1 MPDPQLKRFKKCARK
16 HCLCGGAP
24 TERAAMYSPLDPG
37 FTSTWDQ
44 QSATPIF
51 SKVAVCCGMLQS
63 SYLPSITYFN
73 HRWAS
78 PKHAEALTCINH
90 IDQWSDITRSNR
102 HRLWRDLVCLC
113 TELRSSQAISAS
125 TRMSNSKF
133 GSMSIKDYCNCWT
146 RRKNSISGAVQ
157 QKSWKGLGHSGG
169 LAGHVERKKRSVSEA
184 SSAPN
189 SSAWSGWPSWPSWPS
204 SCRSASWTAAKMLE
218 LQAVYSFYSVWSESL
233 RCFCAFENQ
242 WQGPCLNILLDILL
256 WSDVLRIK
264 DCLGLALQQDYKQRH
279 EAHVIPAM
287 VQKRHLIH
295 IITCQM
301 WCVRCA
307 HPDGKDTLCGFT
319 SLLRLYLHSGWI
331 SPLAKNCSIQLASAS
346 SSTGSSLISVSSTA
360 SFIIADFY
368 CIFLK
373 RCNARSCGMITWSH
387 AQPADAVLLI
397 LSAVQPHF
405 IGRMVC
411 KIINQVLQ
419 STDSCWLKL
428 RCLRCYLTSFRVMR
442 SF

>member
-51 SKVAVCCGMLQS
+51 SQVAVCCGMLQS
-63 SYLPSITYFN
+63 SYLPSVTYFN

-90 IDQWSDITRSNR
+90 IDQWSDIIRSNS

-113 TELRSSQAISAS
+113 TELRSSRAISTS

-146 RRKNSISGAVQ
+146 RRKNSISGAMQ
-157 QKSWKGLGHSGG
+157 QKNWKGLGHSGG

-189 SSAWSGWPSWPSWPS
+189 SSGWSGWPSWPSWPS

-242 WQGPCLNILLDILL
+242 WQGPCLYILLGI
-256 WSDVLRIK
+256 
-264 DCLGLALQQDYKQRH
+264 
-279 EAHVIPAM
+279 
-287 VQKRHLIH
+287 
-295 IITCQM
+295 
-301 WCVRCA
+301 
-307 HPDGKDTLCGFT
+307 
-319 SLLRLYLHSGWI
+319 
-331 SPLAKNCSIQLASAS
+331 
-346 SSTGSSLISVSSTA
+346 
-360 SFIIADFY
+360 
-368 CIFLK
+368 
-373 RCNARSCGMITWSH
+373 
-387 AQPADAVLLI
+387 
-397 LSAVQPHF
+397 
-405 IGRMVC
+405 
-411 KIINQVLQ
+411 
-419 STDSCWLKL
+419 
-428 RCLRCYLTSFRVMR
+428 
-442 SF
+442 